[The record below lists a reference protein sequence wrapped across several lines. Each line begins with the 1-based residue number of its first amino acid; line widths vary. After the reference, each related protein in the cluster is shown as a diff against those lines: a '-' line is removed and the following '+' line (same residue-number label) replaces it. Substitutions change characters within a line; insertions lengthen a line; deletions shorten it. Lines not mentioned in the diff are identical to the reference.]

1 MNTPKIS
8 VIIPVYNSEKYLE
21 SALDSVLNQ
30 TFQDFEILCIDD
42 GSTDSSKEIIKKYM
56 NEDKRIKYFYQ
67 KNQGPGPA
75 RNLGLK
81 KSKGKYIAFLDS
93 DDYLEKNA
101 LKTTYQKASDLDLDI
116 LFFNAKVIYESEK
129 LRDKYG
135 HYNDYYKRK
144 NIYEDVLLGPE
155 LFVKYEKNNDF
166 LPHVGFQLIRRKL
179 ILDSKN
185 FFIDALHEDNLFTI
199 KNLLLAKKVS
209 HLNQKLYVRRLR
221 KNSIMTSKI
230 GMENVYGYFRCIQ
243 GILNFTN
250 NTELPK
256 EVIPSLER
264 ITIGMQKNASKML
277 GNLETTDIQT
287 FLKKLSNEDRVAFN
301 VFLKSLSEQLNTL
314 KDCEINLSEL
324 HKTIEKNLKQLTV
337 KKEEIS
343 NLKSDLKKKG
353 NRISNLKA
361 NLKKKKDTISNLQDT
376 IKQQNIKIL
385 QQNKEIEVLKRQ
397 LEKLENSKSYKIGK
411 IITYIPR
418 QIKNAIK
425 KFS

>member
-1 MNTPKIS
+1 M
-8 VIIPVYNSEKYLE
+8 
-21 SALDSVLNQ
+21 
-30 TFQDFEILCIDD
+30 
-42 GSTDSSKEIIKKYM
+42 
-56 NEDKRIKYFYQ
+56 
-67 KNQGPGPA
+67 
-75 RNLGLK
+75 
-81 KSKGKYIAFLDS
+81 
-93 DDYLEKNA
+93 
-101 LKTTYQKASDLDLDI
+101 
-116 LFFNAKVIYESEK
+116 
-129 LRDKYG
+129 
-135 HYNDYYKRK
+135 
-144 NIYEDVLLGPE
+144 
-155 LFVKYEKNNDF
+155 
-166 LPHVGFQLIRRKL
+166 
-179 ILDSKN
+179 
-185 FFIDALHEDNLFTI
+185 
-199 KNLLLAKKVS
+199 
-209 HLNQKLYVRRLR
+209 
-221 KNSIMTSKI
+221 
-230 GMENVYGYFRCIQ
+230 
-243 GILNFTN
+243 
-250 NTELPK
+250 
-256 EVIPSLER
+256 
-264 ITIGMQKNASKML
+264 
-277 GNLETTDIQT
+277 
-287 FLKKLSNEDRVAFN
+287 AFN

>member
-1 MNTPKIS
+1 MGI
-8 VIIPVYNSEKYLE
+8 
-21 SALDSVLNQ
+21 
-30 TFQDFEILCIDD
+30 
-42 GSTDSSKEIIKKYM
+42 
-56 NEDKRIKYFYQ
+56 
-67 KNQGPGPA
+67 
-75 RNLGLK
+75 
-81 KSKGKYIAFLDS
+81 
-93 DDYLEKNA
+93 
-101 LKTTYQKASDLDLDI
+101 
-116 LFFNAKVIYESEK
+116 
-129 LRDKYG
+129 
-135 HYNDYYKRK
+135 
-144 NIYEDVLLGPE
+144 
-155 LFVKYEKNNDF
+155 
-166 LPHVGFQLIRRKL
+166 
-179 ILDSKN
+179 
-185 FFIDALHEDNLFTI
+185 
-199 KNLLLAKKVS
+199 
-209 HLNQKLYVRRLR
+209 
-221 KNSIMTSKI
+221 
-230 GMENVYGYFRCIQ
+230 ENVYGYFRCIQ

-324 HKTIEKNLKQLTV
+324 HKTIKKNLKQLTV

-343 NLKSDLKKKG
+343 NLKSDLTKKE
-353 NRISNLKA
+353 NRISSLKS

-376 IKQQNIKIL
+376 IMQQNIKIL
-385 QQNKEIEVLKRQ
+385 QQNKEIEVLKCQ